1 MQLFDVIGKFEFDT
15 LFNELCDI
23 VPEIGRKRSEIKD
36 VYDFLLS
43 QTPVTSKKTI
53 VYQLIEDDDS
63 FDCFVGAEDRCF
75 EGNWNVLLGKE
86 VVIDEGVEISM
97 LEIAINSLL
106 CIMLIGY
113 APKRFLEFQEDLRTM
128 LN

>member
-1 MQLFDVIGKFEFDT
+1 MQLIDVISKFEFNT

-43 QTPVTSKKTI
+43 QTPVASKKTI
-53 VYQLIEDDDS
+53 VYQLIEDDES
-63 FDCFVGAEDRCF
+63 FDCFVGAEDKCF

-86 VVIDEGVEISM
+86 VIVDNDVEISL
-97 LEIAINSLL
+97 LEIATNSIL

-113 APKRFLEFQEDLRTM
+113 APKRFLDFQASLRDM
-128 LN
+128 LC